1 MDPNSTYNSSN
12 QNVLYSKSF
21 RNSYQIINL
30 ENDILDSLELD
41 GEGGKKYEFDEET
54 KKKLNKK
61 GENSTCKI
69 ITKTQKG
76 TGFFCNI
83 PFNGKNLKVLFTSY
97 NILEQR
103 LLQYGNTIKLAYKN
117 KIKKIKLTKDRMIC
131 YNSKLDYSCIEILKK
146 DNIEDFFE
154 IEYEKYENYDDEYSN
169 EDISILEYP
178 NRGYLKVMGGNI
190 EKIIKHKIEHSVIT
204 FKGSSGA
211 PIILLLRDLKVIGIH
226 KGFDGIKQINYGIFM
241 KNIIEDINRN
251 YFICEYNIEKKSIN
265 KNVSLFNYD
274 DGLLYNFFFGSELQN
289 YCELYLNQ
297 NKINFSYYYNFP
309 KEGKYKLKVILK
321 CLLTDLSFIF
331 HDCSNLKSLNL
342 SNLNSVKVTNM
353 KNMFSVCSSL
363 TSINFSNINT
373 TKVTNMEKM
382 FYKCSSLI
390 SLDLSN
396 FNTSNVTDMSWM
408 FSSCSSLTNLDLSN
422 FDTKNVT
429 DMNNMFS
436 ECSSLISVNLSNF
449 NTSKVESMYSMF
461 FECTSLTSLDLSNFD
476 TSNIESLYFIF
487 YNCSSLTN
495 INLSNFNTE
504 HVENMNGMFCG
515 CSSLINLD
523 LSCFNTCN
531 VINMRKMF
539 YNCHSLST
547 LNLSNFNTCH
557 TGNMDFMFFGCYSLT
572 SLDLLN
578 FSTCNLSKMDSMF
591 NGIKKICSLNCK
603 NKIILDAFKKKL

>member
-83 PFNGKNLKVLFTSY
+83 PFINKNVKVLFTSY
-97 NILEQR
+97 NILDQK

-117 KIKKIKLTKDRMIC
+117 KMKKIQLTNDRMIC

-146 DNIEDFFE
+146 DKIEDFFE

-169 EDISILEYP
+169 EDIAILEYP

-190 EKIIKHKIEHSVIT
+190 EKIIKQKIEHSVIT
-204 FKGSSGA
+204 YKGSLGA

-251 YFICEYNIEKKSIN
+251 YFICEYNIDKNSIN
-265 KNVSLFNYD
+265 KNITMLNYD

-297 NKINFSYYYNFP
+297 EKIDFSYSYNFT
-309 KEGKYKLKVILK
+309 KIGKNKLKVILK
-321 CLLTDLSFIF
+321 CLLTNLSFMF
-331 HDCSNLKSLNL
+331 HDCSYLTSLNL
-342 SNLNSVKVTNM
+342 SYLNSVNVTDM

-363 TSINFSNINT
+363 KSINFSNLNT
-373 TKVTNMEKM
+373 SKVKNMEKM

-408 FSSCSSLTNLDLSN
+408 FSSCSSLTSLDLSN

-436 ECSSLISVNLSNF
+436 DCSSLNSLNLSNF
-449 NTSKVESMYSMF
+449 NTSNVESMYSMF
-461 FECTSLTSLDLSNFD
+461 FGCSSLTSLDLSNFD
-476 TSNIESLYFIF
+476 TRKVESMYFIF
-487 YNCSSLTN
+487 YNCSSLTY
-495 INLSNFNTE
+495 INFSTFNTQY
-504 HVENMNGMFCG
+504 VENMNGMFCG
-515 CSSLINLD
+515 CSSLSNLD
-523 LSCFNTCN
+523 LSNFNTRN
-531 VINMRKMF
+531 VLNMRKMF
-539 YNCHSLST
+539 YNCFSLSS
-547 LNLSNFNTCH
+547 LNLSNFNTKCV
-557 TGNMDFMFFGCYSLT
+557 TNIDYMFFGCSSLT
-572 SLDLLN
+572 SLDLSN
-578 FSTCNLSKMDSMF
+578 FNTSNLSKMEFLF
-591 NGIKKICSLNCK
+591 NGIKKNCTLNCK
-603 NKIILDAFKKKL
+603 NKIILESFKKKL